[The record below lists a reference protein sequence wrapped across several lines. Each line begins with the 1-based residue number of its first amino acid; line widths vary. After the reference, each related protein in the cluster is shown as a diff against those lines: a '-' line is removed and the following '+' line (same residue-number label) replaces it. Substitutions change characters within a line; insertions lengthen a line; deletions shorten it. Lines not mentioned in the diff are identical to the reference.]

1 MARQCDASLTL
12 LHVIDITP
20 AEASRHQGTA
30 DELMQQLRVRG
41 TSELARLKSSLEQTQ
56 VRIQT
61 GLIEGL
67 PHEVIVENSS
77 AFDLLLISEPRAKS
91 AWNFFSKHTARRV
104 LEQAKCPVRVVRQEM
119 GLASLDP
126 GITGECASK
135 NGSNPRSS
143 FIPF

>member
-1 MARQCDASLTL
+1 MRNTAAALQKNPPAELALEPMEAERNDPSQAVDERFRINSASAWRGAAGAVDRPVRRILVPTDFSACSFRAVEHAVAMARQCDASLTL

-61 GLIEGL
+61 GLIEG
-67 PHEVIVENSS
+67 
-77 AFDLLLISEPRAKS
+77 
-91 AWNFFSKHTARRV
+91 
-104 LEQAKCPVRVVRQEM
+104 
-119 GLASLDP
+119 
-126 GITGECASK
+126 
-135 NGSNPRSS
+135 
-143 FIPF
+143 